1 MVIRKMIRALS
12 LSMVA
17 LTLIATLNQQAKAG
31 PPLICHP
38 LDIGNAKSL
47 PWSGSAWRAI
57 KTDYNIA
64 RLVAD
69 TLTLLDSDMPVI
81 VRMETLRRASVYAS
95 QNRTVAVEL
104 RSRLA
109 ARTNNRTGKAGALAH
124 FDLGYIEET
133 YKQLIAISG
142 NMSFAKNLNG
152 YSSVVKAIA
161 LRGGDVDMEFAAAL
175 ITERPRLGSHDEH
188 FRKAVEG
195 ASEGSLLARNL
206 VTHFANRGRSMA
218 EIKARL
224 GIAKN

>member
-1 MVIRKMIRALS
+1 MIRKMFRALS
-12 LSMVA
+12 LSLAV
-17 LTLIATLNQQAKAG
+17 LILIATLNQMAQAG

-47 PWSGSAWRAI
+47 PWNGGEWRAI
-57 KTDYNIA
+57 KTDYNVN

-69 TLTLLDSDMPVI
+69 TLALLDSDMAVV

-104 RSRLA
+104 HSRLA
-109 ARTNNRTGKAGALAH
+109 DRARNRTGKFGALAH
-124 FDLGYIEET
+124 FDLGYLEET

-142 NMSFAKNLNG
+142 TMNFAKNLNG

-161 LRGGDVDMEFAAAL
+161 LRGGDADMEFAAAM
-175 ITERPRLGSHDEH
+175 ITERPRLSSHDEH
-188 FRKAVEG
+188 FRKAAEG
-195 ASEGSLLARNL
+195 AAEGSLLARNL
-206 VTHFANRGRSMA
+206 VTHFSNRGRSMT

-224 GIAKN
+224 GVAKN